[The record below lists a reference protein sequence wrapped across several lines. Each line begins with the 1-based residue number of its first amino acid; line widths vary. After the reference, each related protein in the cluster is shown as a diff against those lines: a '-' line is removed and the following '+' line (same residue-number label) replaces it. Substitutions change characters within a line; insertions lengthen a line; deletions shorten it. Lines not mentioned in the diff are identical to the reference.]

1 MTTTNMPL
9 GRRLLLA
16 VGLAMTVAV
25 GAGVAGVEVV
35 SRSAAHYAAF
45 VATEVAAQADAMA
58 IRSDFQSQVQEWKNT
73 LLRGKDP
80 EQAAKYWKAFEK
92 NEAAVQKA
100 VKDLVQRLPAG
111 EQRELASRFQAAH
124 ASMGQKYRGAYEA
137 FRAADGDAAVGDKA
151 VRGLDREPT
160 QVLDKLVEQLNAAIA
175 QGSRAAEKQRQ
186 QAYAVTLG
194 ALGVALLLGLAG
206 AAVIARRVTRE
217 LGGEPADARDAA
229 RRIAAGDL
237 VTPVPVR
244 PGDTTTLFA
253 ALQDMQRALA
263 DIVGRV
269 REGSES
275 VSVASSQIA
284 QGNADLSGRTEE
296 QASALQETAATMDE
310 LGSTVRNTADN
321 AQQAN
326 QLAQAAATLATAGG
340 DVVGKVVSTMENI
353 SDSSRRIG
361 DIIGVIDGIAFQ
373 TNILALNAAVEAA
386 RAGEQ
391 GRGFAVVAGE
401 VRTLAQRSA
410 EAAREIKALIGRN
423 VEQVGQGANLVDE
436 AGRTMTEIVDAIRR
450 VSDIVSEITAATVE
464 QSSGVQQVGDAV
476 TQIDQVTQQNAALV
490 EQSAAAA
497 ESLKAQAQQL
507 VQAVSVFQLA
517 GGERSTAR
525 APGVPARPSPKA
537 GGGAGASAGKAA
549 SRVPARP
556 RAAAPGP
563 ALAAA
568 PAAPATAASA
578 APAAASAP
586 RAATASAGDRDD
598 WAEF

>member
-206 AAVIARRVTRE
+206 A
-217 LGGEPADARDAA
+217 RDAA
-229 RRIAAGDL
+229 RRLAAGDL